1 MSQRWLGL
9 DFGLARIGVAV
20 SDPTGSFALPVK
32 VVKTAGSLKETALFL
47 HKELASYHQVKG
59 IVVGLPLL
67 LSGKESPMSTTIREF
82 GKHLEE
88 VFGLPIIFWDER
100 LSSLQ
105 ADRLL
110 QDRGMRRKER
120 AQVVDSLAATTI
132 LQSYLDS
139 LKLRRV

>member
-1 MSQRWLGL
+1 MSNKWLGL

-20 SDPTGSFALPVK
+20 SDATGSFALPVTVIRTEK
-32 VVKTAGSLKETALFL
+32 SLEATAQKLS
-47 HKELASYHQVKG
+47 KELARYTDLKG
-59 IVVGLPLL
+59 IIIGLPLL
-67 LSGKESPMSTTIREF
+67 LSGKESPMNITIREF
-82 GKHLEE
+82 GKHIEAA
-88 VFGLPIIFWDER
+88 FKLPVTYWDER

-120 AQVVDSLAATTI
+120 AQVVDALAATTI

-139 LKLRRV
+139 QKR